1 MFNNLYPEKRSF
13 NARATIIIN
22 HVPERVCR
30 TYLKPSFINHMEEN
44 TVLLIL
50 LQICPYVSYLINI
63 SNFIAQ
69 IQIWRVLSSYIP
81 LVVFMRIPTPG
92 HSSPAGSYDQIWF
105 STDAVRTVAPW
116 VKLLITQWWIKDNII
131 MLYMYHLTMHGL
143 SWNTY
148 IEIVNLVMCV

>member
-1 MFNNLYPEKRSF
+1 MQIINYYVSCFCLVIAVMFNNLYPEKRSF

-22 HVPERVCR
+22 HVPERLCR

-92 HSSPAGSYDQIWF
+92 QQSRRFIWPDMIQHWCGEEGR
-105 STDAVRTVAPW
+105 SVGQATG
-116 VKLLITQWWIKDNII
+116 N
-131 MLYMYHLTMHGL
+131 TMM
-143 SWNTY
+143 NKR
-148 IEIVNLVMCV
+148 

>member
-1 MFNNLYPEKRSF
+1 MAGLGIGKYIIECKLSIIMFHVFVYPEKRSF

-92 HSSPAGSYDQIWF
+92 QQSRRFI
-105 STDAVRTVAPW
+105 
-116 VKLLITQWWIKDNII
+116 
-131 MLYMYHLTMHGL
+131 
-143 SWNTY
+143 
-148 IEIVNLVMCV
+148 